1 MLRVLLTIAL
11 PLLLPSVLYFSWI
24 WVSRSDRL
32 AGGWASVPWVW
43 LALAGALAAGFLLF
57 VVTVRYGTSQP
68 GTYVPAHWENGRVI
82 PGQFEPR
89 AR

>member
-1 MLRVLLTIAL
+1 M
-11 PLLLPSVLYFSWI
+11 
-24 WVSRSDRL
+24 
-32 AGGWASVPWVW
+32 PWVW